1 MDPSLFALHVW
12 HCLRMRLCWQML
24 PPPHSLPQME
34 SLELQALWVQTVK
47 SNLVKL
53 LEVWRHRVVIICLA
67 RLARAPYPIVL
78 ADAPPS
84 ALLALAPLPMVPAD
98 ARTSAFLASAP
109 SPIVLADARPSALLA
124 RVPDP
129 IVLADTPSSALLAE
143 ASLPLVLTDACPTAL
158 LAPAPLPVV
167 LTFYLRSLPAHAHP
181 AAPSL
186 ASVWRRPL
194 PAALSTR
201 SLTTALSLPLI
212 RCPAAA

>member
-67 RLARAPYPIVL
+67 RLERAPYPIVL

-84 ALLALAPLPMVPAD
+84 ALLA
-98 ARTSAFLASAP
+98 RAP
-109 SPIVLADARPSALLA
+109 SPQVLADAASSALLALAPSPSVPADARPSALLA
-124 RVPDP
+124 RAPLP
-129 IVLADTPSSALLAE
+129 IVLTWSRLRPSCWLPHPRG
-143 ASLPLVLTDACPTAL
+143 SLPRLC
-158 LAPAPLPVV
+158 LAPPASCHLAVISTSLLSCRLPPELPECPDCGVM
-167 LTFYLRSLPAHAHP
+167 LRKGVAREREREGENVGLH
-181 AAPSL
+181 
-186 ASVWRRPL
+186 
-194 PAALSTR
+194 
-201 SLTTALSLPLI
+201 
-212 RCPAAA
+212 